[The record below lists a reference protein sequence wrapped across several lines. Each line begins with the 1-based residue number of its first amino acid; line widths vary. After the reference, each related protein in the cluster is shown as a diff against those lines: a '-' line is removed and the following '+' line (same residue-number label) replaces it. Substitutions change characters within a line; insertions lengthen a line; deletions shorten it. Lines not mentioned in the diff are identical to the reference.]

1 MPASEQ
7 RANVTALAGCDCN
20 AISSEMRTSAAVD
33 SKERPV
39 PGVLLAIVEASNA
52 AARTSLIAHKR
63 AWNNATPQLLIGL
76 APPVAP
82 IKEKNTRG
90 LFCARDALS
99 VADCRGALARA
110 TQTQVSENVTLD
122 SMRETSSVNSP

>member
-76 APPVAP
+76 AP

-99 VADCRGALARA
+99 VADCRGALARE

>member
-1 MPASEQ
+1 
-7 RANVTALAGCDCN
+7 
-20 AISSEMRTSAAVD
+20 MRTSAAVD

-39 PGVLLAIVEASNA
+39 PGVLLAIAEASNAAA

-90 LFCARDALS
+90 LFSARNAPS
-99 VADCRGALARA
+99 VADCRGALAQPRRKFRK
-110 TQTQVSENVTLD
+110 
-122 SMRETSSVNSP
+122 M